1 MRTNIAMKKNIYI
14 LAIFALLIPGLYG
27 QEEIDKP
34 AVNRKAQDTTVEL
47 SPATNKQDTTSESAP
62 ATDKQDTT
70 VEPNPIKESPTSE
83 NSVSTTKG
91 NRFGSKEHRKSMDFT
106 DKKSINSN
114 NLLLK
119 TCLSLAAVIGLIL
132 LIFSALKKFNKRYLN
147 AGSENP
153 MRVCNRTV
161 LDGKNYLTLVRVYEE
176 ELLLSVGPNGANLVA
191 RYALIDK
198 DTKDFDSL
206 VNEAGGN
213 RIPIDSK
220 THISSIDLG
229 PVKDKNNEA

>member
-1 MRTNIAMKKNIYI
+1 MRTITAMKKIIYI

-27 QEEIDKP
+27 QEDKNNT
-34 AVNRKAQDTTVEL
+34 AVNANIENTAVE
-47 SPATNKQDTTSESAP
+47 SEPATKTDTPTIESNA
-62 ATDKQDTT
+62 
-70 VEPNPIKESPTSE
+70 IKENSSAEVSE
-83 NSVSTTKG
+83 KQVKPE
-91 NRFGSKEHRKSMDFT
+91 RFGSKEHRKNMNFSE
-106 DKKSINSN
+106 KKPVSSN
-114 NLLLK
+114 NLLFK

-176 ELLLSVGPNGANLVA
+176 ELLLAVGPNGANLVA

-198 DTKDFDSL
+198 DSKDFDSL
-206 VNEAGGN
+206 VDEAGSN

-220 THISSIDLG
+220 THVSSIDLG
-229 PVKDKNNEA
+229 PIKGNNNET